1 MSPATSDLTE
11 QIAKEMG
18 FPGVITAVNPLRPD
32 DHIVNRQLGQYP
44 PTCPVCERYTIT
56 VFLYPTNSNP
66 NGDLLF
72 ECLNAIPGIG
82 AGHYDAIYRRTT
94 NTWEP
99 VPWSQKKK
107 EWEPPTL
114 VKIDG
119 GKPKKIKGGKG
130 KPDKAVLQLTIV
142 DKSKA
147 KVAPPAKQKK
157 APKAKATV
165 TPIVK
170 PRKGVKVEDV
180 IPTARKTKIKL
191 GIDPTA
197 FAENDQPVTPP
208 AKPKR

>member
-1 MSPATSDLTE
+1 MSPAATGTPDLTE
-11 QIAKEMG
+11 QIAREMG

-44 PTCPVCERYTIT
+44 PTCPVCERYNIT

-119 GKPKKIKGGKG
+119 GKSKKLKGEKG
-130 KPDKAVLQLTIV
+130 KPAKSVLQLTIV

-147 KVAPPAKQKK
+147 AVSAPAKKK
-157 APKAKATV
+157 TKATV
-165 TPIVK
+165 TPIKAKGKTKSKAK
-170 PRKGVKVEDV
+170 PLKPGQVKVGV
-180 IPTARKTKIKL
+180 
-191 GIDPTA
+191 DPTA
-197 FAENDQPVTPP
+197 VSDEP
-208 AKPKR
+208 